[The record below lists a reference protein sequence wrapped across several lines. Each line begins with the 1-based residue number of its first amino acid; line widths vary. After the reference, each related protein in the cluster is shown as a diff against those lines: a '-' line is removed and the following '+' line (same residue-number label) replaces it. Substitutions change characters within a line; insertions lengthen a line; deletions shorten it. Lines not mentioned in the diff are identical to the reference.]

1 MRPDAHQ
8 KVVSQPIAA
17 GRRLAGEASRRRGS
31 RPWSGRRRTRRPER
45 SAMIEISCFYTLSS
59 PWAYLAG
66 PRLQDIVRRHRAR
79 LLLKP
84 FDFQDV
90 VPRTGGVPIRTR
102 PRPRRDYHAVEL
114 DRWRRHLGMPL
125 NLTPR
130 FYPMEN
136 PVPGWNKPA
145 GHMVIAARQAGEDPF
160 PAVACAPAGALG
172 GGARHRRPAR
182 ARRRRR
188 RERLRRPG
196 TSRGG
201 DDGAGPAGIPRQRRR
216 GRAARRLRVADL
228 RRRGRAVLGTGP
240 ARFRRSGA

>member
-17 GRRLAGEASRRRGS
+17 GWRLAGEASRRRGS
-31 RPWSGRRRTRRPER
+31 RPWSGRRWTRRPER

-114 DRWRRHLGMPL
+114 DRWRRYLGMPL

-130 FYPMEN
+130 FYPMED

-145 GHMVIAARQAGEDPF
+145 GHMVIAARQAGDDRFRSRMRSCGRSGPRSATS
-160 PAVACAPAGALG
+160 PTRGP
-172 GGARHRRPAR
+172 
-182 ARRRRR
+182 RRRRR
-188 RERLRRPG
+188 RERLRRRG
-196 TSRGG
+196 ASRGG
-201 DDGAGPAGIPRQRRR
+201 DDGAVQREYRDN
-216 GRAARRLRVADL
+216 GAEAERLGVFGSPTFVVD
-228 RRRGRAVLGTGP
+228 GRAVLGTGP
-240 ARFRRSGA
+240 ARFRRSRA